1 MLQPEAMSLRAST
14 LSYRKL
20 GLNSM
25 DIIWPFILEIGINA
39 ILNAQKK
46 KSKIE
51 LTAWERTNNW
61 AQKFC
66 PFPCKRLILPISM

>member
-46 KSKIE
+46 KK
-51 LTAWERTNNW
+51 
-61 AQKFC
+61 
-66 PFPCKRLILPISM
+66 